1 MSPEIRT
8 RALIGAAIVVL
19 SSVVAVHPSS
29 ADPCDDTR
37 ARRGAADAG
46 WQVQVDPDTG
56 VYTMP
61 APRPLDETG
70 ARTAAT
76 AEVVITPGRSAAGG
90 FKATFGDDT
99 LVQEQAK
106 EQAK

>member
-8 RALIGAAIVVL
+8 RGVLIGAAIVML
-19 SSVVAVHPSS
+19 TFIVAVHPSS

-37 ARRGAADAG
+37 AGRGAADAG
-46 WQVQVDPDTG
+46 WQVQVDPNTG

-61 APRPLDETG
+61 APRPLDDTQG
-70 ARTAAT
+70 RAAAT
-76 AEVVITPGRSAAGG
+76 TGVVITPGRSAAGG

-99 LVQEQAK
+99 LVHEQAK
-106 EQAK
+106 